1 MMWVRAVW
9 KEPNGEEE
17 GVIPEVWV
25 KDNMVHWP
33 PGANVT
39 KAAKEMRTPTS
50 SWKMFPLLK
59 IKFKSNNQEECEAFD
74 QTSTAEI
81 SEEECG
87 PVKRVSKKKIYPGF
101 ILDEDEHESRT
112 KRIGLSFPKPPRI
125 QEMSS
130 QALGSEENDYK
141 SRSRSPFHDSLLQS
155 SRSLSQWSHTP
166 SHSTVRQQSHTP
178 HHSTSH
184 ERSHTLRHTTSRH
197 RSQSPTHSTPRQ
209 RSRTPHHTTSCHQYQ
224 SPTHSTPRQRSRT
237 PHHTTSCHQYQSPT
251 HSTPRQ
257 RSRTP
262 RHRSKSPTRSTPR
275 QWSRTPRHSYSRP
288 RDSSPHQRSS
298 SSYECSQRPARE
310 NQHREGGELF
320 PLDNGKFQR
329 RVLYLLSDIRAKL
342 SEVGQN
348 REPPESQFHLEK
360 MNSRRELKN
369 LEGQL
374 AVEEKRNVMVSRLVR
389 IGGADLEDCVK
400 NMMKRVLT
408 NRLMATMNM
417 DGSGVKKAFGKT
429 RLCRVMIGAV
439 QQSKPS
445 ASEAEIKKYMGS
457 YLRSAPDRYGGMGRQ
472 KGKSAIEVCSDSE

>member
-166 SHSTVRQQSHTP
+166 SHSTVRQQ
-178 HHSTSH
+178 
-184 ERSHTLRHTTSRH
+184 SHTLRHTTSRH

-389 IGGADLEDCVK
+389 IRGADLEDCVK

>member
-166 SHSTVRQQSHTP
+166 SHSTVRQQSHT
-178 HHSTSH
+178 
-184 ERSHTLRHTTSRH
+184 LRHTTSRH

-224 SPTHSTPRQRSRT
+224 SPTH
-237 PHHTTSCHQYQSPT
+237 
-251 HSTPRQ
+251 
-257 RSRTP
+257 
-262 RHRSKSPTRSTPR
+262 STPR

-472 KGKSAIEVCSDSE
+472 KGKSSIEVCSDSE